1 MKIALDAMGGD
12 DSPHVEVEGAVRAVA
27 SLGTE
32 VVLVG
37 DEVQIKNE
45 LKKYGNSHNLPL
57 TVVNASE
64 VIAMD
69 ELPAMAVRKKRDSS
83 IVVAVRLVKDGRA
96 DAVVSAGSTGAVMTA
111 CLFELGR
118 LKGINRPAIAT
129 IMPTLTGHSVLL
141 DVGANVDCRANNL
154 LEFGIMGDVY
164 ARYIL
169 KQKEPRVG
177 LLSVGEEGLKGNELI
192 KEAYSLFE
200 RAPFNFI
207 GNVEGREIVNGKAD
221 VVVCD
226 GFIGN
231 VVLKFGESAAEMILT
246 LLKQEFSKGF
256 LSKLGV
262 IFLRPALN
270 NFRKRVDYSEY
281 GGAPLLGIDGDCI
294 ICHGSSD
301 SKAIMNALRVA
312 GEFSEQR
319 VNDHIRENLSL
330 VIEDTRKNNGSK
342 DNRDRVASAV

>member
-12 DSPHVEVEGAVRAVA
+12 NSPRVEIEGAVIAA
-27 SLGTE
+27 SQLGIE
-32 VVLVG
+32 IILVG
-37 DEVQIKNE
+37 DENKIRDE
-45 LKKYGNSHNLPL
+45 LKKHGNSHNLPL
-57 TVVNASE
+57 TIVKATE
-64 VIAMD
+64 VITMD

-83 IVVAVRLVKDGRA
+83 IVVAVRLVKEGKA

-118 LKGINRPAIAT
+118 LKGISRPALAT
-129 IMPTLTGHSVLL
+129 LMPTLTGDSVLL
-141 DVGANVDCRANNL
+141 DIGANVDCRASNL
-154 LEFGIMGDVY
+154 LEFAVMGNVY

-169 KQKEPRVG
+169 KKENPRVG
-177 LLSVGEEGLKGNELI
+177 LLSVGEEDSKGNELI
-192 KEAYSLFE
+192 KEAYLLFE
-200 RAPFNFI
+200 KGPFNFI

-231 VVLKFGESAAEMILT
+231 VVLKFGESVAEMILT
-246 LLKQEFSKGF
+246 LLKQEFTRGI
-256 LSKLGV
+256 LSKIGV
-262 IFLRPALN
+262 MFLRPALK

-294 ICHGSSD
+294 ICHGSSN

-312 GEFSEQR
+312 RDFSLQK
-319 VNDHIRENLSL
+319 VNDHIKENLSL
-330 VIEDTRKNNGSK
+330 VIQDTGKN
-342 DNRDRVASAV
+342 